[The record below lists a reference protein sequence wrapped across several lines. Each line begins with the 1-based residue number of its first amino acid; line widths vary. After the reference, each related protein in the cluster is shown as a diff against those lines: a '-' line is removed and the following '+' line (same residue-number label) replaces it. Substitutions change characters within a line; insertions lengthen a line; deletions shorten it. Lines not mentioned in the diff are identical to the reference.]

1 MHTPPSAV
9 HKHLLVDVPG
19 RGFGAFFLSFYSMK
33 ESIAI
38 VQMIPEVARNRSN
51 MDAWSPKSLL
61 DVRSITCENPIGPM
75 RMPDRPKKLLAVQS
89 ITSMNTGDICQAS
102 SNMANTMSKTVQ
114 KKCNIFWNIYRDLK
128 HSDKT
133 VYLMIILYISS
144 FITFF

>member
-1 MHTPPSAV
+1 MEQINQIDNQTENGIPFSLNMHTPPSAV

-89 ITSMNTGDICQAS
+89 ITSMNSAPKNAIYFGIY
-102 SNMANTMSKTVQ
+102 TV
-114 KKCNIFWNIYRDLK
+114 I
-128 HSDKT
+128 
-133 VYLMIILYISS
+133 
-144 FITFF
+144 